1 MVRKPRLYMLV
12 GVPGSGKSTWVER
25 QIEQMDKYYIASTD
39 RLIEIAAIQR
49 GATYNE
55 VFKENIG
62 YAEKAMLTHVK
73 DAIMY
78 GYDIIW
84 DQTNISR
91 KSRAKKLAVI
101 PDTYEKIAV
110 FFPTPE
116 TGELDRRLASRPGK
130 TIPPYVIDGMVEMLE
145 QPMVAD
151 GFDEVRVAKFTAGIA
166 DLAVDYHLR
175 EW

>member
-1 MVRKPRLYMLV
+1 MSKPVLYMLV
-12 GVPGSGKSTWVER
+12 GVPGSGKSTWVN
-25 QIEQMDKYYIASTD
+25 QLTKNMDKYYIASTD
-39 RLIEIAAIQR
+39 RLLEIYASMR
-49 GATYNE
+49 GATYDD

-78 GYDIIW
+78 NYDIIW

-91 KSRAKKLAVI
+91 KSRAKKLAMI
-101 PDTYEKIAV
+101 PNTYNKIAV

-116 TGELDRRLASRPGK
+116 TGELDRRLASRKGK

-145 QPMVAD
+145 EPRMD
-151 GFDEVRVAKFTAGIA
+151 EGFDTIKYVGEVHV
-166 DLAVDYHLR
+166 
-175 EW
+175 

>member
-1 MVRKPRLYMLV
+1 MSRPVLYMLV
-12 GVPGSGKSTWVER
+12 GVPGSGKSTWVNR

-39 RLIEIAAIQR
+39 RLLEIYASMR
-49 GATYNE
+49 GATYDD

-78 GYDIIW
+78 NYDIIW

-91 KSRAKKLAVI
+91 KSRAKKLAMI
-101 PDTYEKIAV
+101 PNTYDKIAV

-116 TGELDRRLASRPGK
+116 TGELDRRLASRKGK
-130 TIPPYVIDGMVEMLE
+130 TIPPYVLDGMVEMLE
-145 QPMVAD
+145 EPRMD
-151 GFDEVRVAKFTAGIA
+151 EGFDTIKYIGEVHV
-166 DLAVDYHLR
+166 
-175 EW
+175 

>member
-1 MVRKPRLYMLV
+1 MSRPTLYMLV
-12 GVPGSGKSTWVER
+12 GVPGSGKSTWV
-25 QIEQMDKYYIASTD
+25 QDQTDGMKDYYVASTD
-39 RLIEIAAIQR
+39 RLLEIYASMR
-49 GATYNE
+49 GATYDD

-78 GYDIIW
+78 NYDIIW

-91 KSRAKKLAVI
+91 KSRAKKLAMI
-101 PDTYEKIAV
+101 PNTYDKIAV

-116 TGELDRRLASRPGK
+116 TGELDRRLASRKGK

-145 QPMVAD
+145 EPRMD
-151 GFDEVRVAKFTAGIA
+151 EGFDTIKYVGEVHV
-166 DLAVDYHLR
+166 
-175 EW
+175 

>member
-1 MVRKPRLYMLV
+1 MSKPRLYMLV
-12 GVPGSGKSTWVER
+12 GVPGSGKSTWVDR
-25 QIEQMDKYYIASTD
+25 QVQTMDKYYIASTD

-49 GATYNE
+49 GATYND

-62 YAEKAMLTHVK
+62 YAEKAMYTHVK

-101 PDTYEKIAV
+101 PDHYEKIAV

-116 TGELDRRLASRPGK
+116 TGELDRRLSSRSGK
-130 TIPPYVIDGMVEMLE
+130 TIPFHVINSMVDMLE
-145 QPMVAD
+145 QPMLQE
-151 GFDEVRVAKFTAGIA
+151 GFDEVRVGN
-166 DLAVDYHLR
+166 
-175 EW
+175 

>member
-1 MVRKPRLYMLV
+1 MSRPVLYMLV
-12 GVPGSGKSTWVER
+12 GVPGSGKSTWVNR

-39 RLIEIAAIQR
+39 RLLEIYASMR
-49 GATYNE
+49 GATYDD
-55 VFKENIG
+55 VFKEHIG

-78 GYDIIW
+78 NYDIIW

-91 KSRAKKLAVI
+91 KSRAKKLAMI
-101 PDTYEKIAV
+101 PDTYDKIAV

-116 TGELDRRLASRPGK
+116 TGELDRRLATRTGK

-145 QPMVAD
+145 QPMVAE
-151 GFDEVRVAKFTAGIA
+151 GFDEVRVGN
-166 DLAVDYHLR
+166 
-175 EW
+175 

>member
-1 MVRKPRLYMLV
+1 MSKPRLYMLV
-12 GVPGSGKSTWVER
+12 GVPGSGKSTWVNR
-25 QIEQMDKYYIASTD
+25 QIEQKDKYYIASTD
-39 RLIEIAAIQR
+39 RLLEIYASMR
-49 GATYNE
+49 GATYDD

-78 GYDIIW
+78 NYDIIW
-84 DQTNISR
+84 DQTNITR
-91 KSRAKKLAVI
+91 KSRAKKLAMI

-116 TGELDRRLASRPGK
+116 TGELDRRLATRTGK

-145 QPMVAD
+145 QPMVAE
-151 GFDEVRVAKFTAGIA
+151 GFDEVRVA
-166 DLAVDYHLR
+166 
-175 EW
+175 

>member
-1 MVRKPRLYMLV
+1 MSKPRLYMLV
-12 GVPGSGKSTWVER
+12 GVPGSGKSTWVNR
-25 QIEQMDKYYIASTD
+25 QIEQKDKYYIASTD
-39 RLIEIAAIQR
+39 RLLEIYASMR
-49 GATYNE
+49 GATYDD

-78 GYDIIW
+78 NYDIIW

-91 KSRAKKLAVI
+91 KSRAKKLAMI

-116 TGELDRRLASRPGK
+116 TGELDRRLATRTGK

-145 QPMVAD
+145 QPMVAE
-151 GFDEVRVAKFTAGIA
+151 GFDEVRVA
-166 DLAVDYHLR
+166 
-175 EW
+175 